1 MVLSR
6 LDPEVHYAEPD
17 RAQGYIVDKED
28 IGKDVCVYELE
39 LFGHDVQISLGTER
53 NALVSGKYTNAIIYF
68 PVYLIVEDGV
78 HSQIGIYEIF
88 TGDYAD
94 LLDAD
99 DDLDLSEMPLP
110 LLYKDVSLDYLVSA
124 SDDAIDSDEEPE
136 GISGFTDD
144 TAEDQLDDPAEDDF
158 ASEQAR
164 TWIETYLKS
173 NKYTIQD
180 NQGGGDC
187 LFHVIVDALKGTTL
201 GGKHI
206 SVKSLRAVLA
216 NAADEELFLN
226 YRQLYNDYVKVQQE
240 KVEGLQSLAKEN
252 QEIVSVV
259 RSRQGDLSQ
268 KAELLSRGRALRT
281 EFEGLKVDKAVSEQM
296 LAELKFMKNV
306 KTLGDLKHVIQS
318 CEFWGDTWSVSTLER
333 AMNIKLIIFSEENYR
348 AGDIANVL
356 LCGQLNDDKLE
367 RKGVFRP
374 KYYILTSYSGDHYK
388 LIRYEDL
395 SRFTFK
401 ELPKAI
407 KYLVVEKCMET
418 IGGVY
423 QLIPKFVKLKDKI
436 QNMPSAQTEA
446 AQTEGEAAQPSPGQP
461 DKSLYDADIVF
472 QFYDKSAPAK
482 PGRGSGESID
492 SKDIGKFGY
501 LATPKNM
508 WRRKLSSQWVA
519 PFKLDDLDWA
529 SVTHYL
535 EALKFKDAYPE
546 TYRKF
551 SLDSKSKWS
560 KDPKLAEKAA
570 TKSGGGLREDEAVP
584 DKMLSPERI
593 QEAYIR
599 ATRAKFE
606 QVEGMKDLLL
616 ATKDAKLMQYMQRKQ
631 SVEATDLMKLRK
643 ELAEG
648 R

>member
-1 MVLSR
+1 MVLSKLNPQVR
-6 LDPEVHYAEPD
+6 YTEPD
-17 RAQGYIVDKED
+17 RTQGYIVDKED

-39 LFGHDVQISLGTER
+39 LLGQNVYISLGVER
-53 NALVSGKYTNAIIYF
+53 NAFVSGKYTNAIIYF
-68 PVYLIVEDGV
+68 PVYLIVDDGV
-78 HSQIGIYEIF
+78 HSQIGVYEIY

-94 LLDAD
+94 LLDAE
-99 DDLDLSEMPLP
+99 DDLDLSDLPLP
-110 LLYKDVSLDYLVSA
+110 LLYKDITPDYLVA
-124 SDDAIDSDEEPE
+124 AYDDVMDSDDEEVE
-136 GISGFTDD
+136 DMQGFTDD
-144 TAEDQLDDPAEDDF
+144 IVEDPLDDVTDDTF
-158 ASEQAR
+158 TSEQVR

-201 GGKHI
+201 GGKHV
-206 SVKSLRAVLA
+206 SVKSLRAILA

-226 YRQLYNDYVKVQQE
+226 YRQLYNDYVKIQEE
-240 KVEGLQSLAKEN
+240 KVKGLHALAKEN

-268 KAELLSRGRALRT
+268 KAELLNRGRTLRT

-306 KTLGDLKHVIQS
+306 KTLGDLKHIIQS
-318 CEFWGDTWSVSTLER
+318 CDFWGDTWSISTLER
-333 AMNIKLIIFSEENYR
+333 AMNIKLIIFSEENFH

-367 RKGVFRP
+367 KKGVFRP
-374 KYYILTSYSGDHYK
+374 KYYILASYSGDHYK
-388 LIRYEDL
+388 LIKYEDL

-401 ELPKAI
+401 EIPKAI

-418 IGGVY
+418 IGGAY

-436 QNMPSAQTEA
+436 QKVPVVAAEEEA
-446 AQTEGEAAQPSPGQP
+446 VVPSPGQQ

-482 PGRGSGESID
+482 PGRGSGEKID
-492 SKDIGKFGY
+492 SKDIGKFGF

-519 PFKLDDLDWA
+519 PFRLDDLEWA

-535 EALKFKDAYPE
+535 EALKFKDSYPE
-546 TYRKF
+546 TYKKF

-570 TKSGGGLREDEAVP
+570 TKSGGGVREDEGVP
-584 DKMLSPERI
+584 DKTLTPERI
-593 QEAYIR
+593 QEAYNT

-648 R
+648 A